1 VANRAV
7 AATISVR
14 DRLGRK
20 WIMGHP
26 PGMAEVLSGCL
37 MQSQGTT

>member
-1 VANRAV
+1 VANKAV

-26 PGMAEVLSGCL
+26 PRRAEVLSGCFV
-37 MQSQGTT
+37 